1 MSRSK
6 LYAIAVR
13 EYIKSNKQSENALRR
28 PVLIVQDDQYN
39 KSNIATVIVLSITS
53 TIRLADLPGNILL
66 SKKDSGLPK
75 ESVINVTQIATID
88 KSWVETKAGAL
99 SKPLMEEVDY
109 GIGMVL
115 GLHF

>member
-1 MSRSK
+1 MG
-6 LYAIAVR
+6 
-13 EYIKSNKQSENALRR
+13 SEPALRR

-39 KSNIATVIVLSITS
+39 RSNIATVIVLSITS
-53 TIRLADLPGNILL
+53 TTRLADLPGNILL

-75 ESVINVTQIATID
+75 ESVINVSQIATID
-88 KSWVETKAGAL
+88 KSWVETKVGTL
-99 SKPLMEEVDY
+99 SQSLMEEVDF